1 MVNLVIIRISNSS
14 FSMHSRRTWKEIE
27 LKLYKYAQESRK
39 KKRKKRKKKELRVS
53 KSMKMTRKV
62 FPETT

>member
-1 MVNLVIIRISNSS
+1 
-14 FSMHSRRTWKEIE
+14 MHSRRTWKEIE
-27 LKLYKYAQESRK
+27 LKLYKYAQERTK
-39 KKRKKRKKKELRVS
+39 KKKKELRVS

>member
-27 LKLYKYAQESRK
+27 LKFYKYAREGK
-39 KKRKKRKKKELRVS
+39 KKKGLRVK

>member
-1 MVNLVIIRISNSS
+1 MLRKV
-14 FSMHSRRTWKEIE
+14 E
-27 LKLYKYAQESRK
+27 K
-39 KKRKKRKKKELRVS
+39 KKEKKEKKKELRVS

>member
-1 MVNLVIIRISNSS
+1 
-14 FSMHSRRTWKEIE
+14 MHSRRTWKEIE
-27 LKLYKYAQESRK
+27 LKLYKYAQDSRK